1 MQHSRTDYLDT
12 ERYLAMTIESIND
25 ATPEMWDKLRNKYK
39 AMVTEELDEWVDPVN
54 APQHY
59 NTGSVEC
66 IEAIKA
72 SMSDREFTGYLKGNA
87 MKYLWRYAYK
97 GKPVEDLKKAQ
108 WYLARLTEEVS

>member
-1 MQHSRTDYLDT
+1 M
-12 ERYLAMTIESIND
+12 SIDD
-25 ATPEMWDKLRNKYK
+25 ATPEMWDKLRTKYK
-39 AMVTEELDEWVDPVN
+39 ALVDEELEDDPVES
-54 APQHY
+54 PVHY

-72 SMSDREFTGYLKGNA
+72 SMSDTEFEGYLKGNA
-87 MKYLWRYAYK
+87 MKYLWRYTYK